1 MVYVSASSLVSKN
14 WPKKQRNDKNHS
26 KEIDAEKGTISVNLS
41 EDEIKKRKSEWKP
54 KESNFESGTLWKYA
68 QSVGEATNGAV
79 THPGAFKEKKTYADI

>member
-1 MVYVSASSLVSKN
+1 MIGLLKN
-14 WPKKQRNDKNHS
+14 GDKI
-26 KEIDAEKGTISVNLS
+26 EIDAEKGTISVNLS